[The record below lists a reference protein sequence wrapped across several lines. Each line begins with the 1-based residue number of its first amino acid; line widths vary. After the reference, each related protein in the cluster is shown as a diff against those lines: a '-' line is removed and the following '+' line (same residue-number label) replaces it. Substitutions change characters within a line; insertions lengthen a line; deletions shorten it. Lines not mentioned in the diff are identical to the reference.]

1 MTSQLPTQGDLQNV
15 FFYYARIAEPQQKW
29 QTTEPTEKEYTVA
42 VVVSQEQ
49 YKEFCGQ
56 FPKKKTT
63 PLTNEEFTEKYG
75 TQPPFPN
82 QPLQYVLKFKQRAF
96 KKDGM
101 AIADSIR
108 PKVYQFIDNVQTD
121 ITTTL
126 IGNGSQGTLRYS
138 IWVPTN
144 NPTLGPTTNLYAVL
158 ITNLVPYSKPDPN
171 AFSPQ

>member
-1 MTSQLPTQGDLQNV
+1 MSTQLPTQGDLQNV
-15 FFYYARIAEPQQKW
+15 YFYYARIAEPQQKW

-75 TQPPFPN
+75 TKPPFET

-96 KKDGM
+96 KKDGNP
-101 AIADSIR
+101 IAESIR
-108 PKVYQFIDNVQTD
+108 PKVYQFVNNVQTD
-121 ITTTL
+121 ITSTL
-126 IGNGSQGTLRYS
+126 IGNGSRGTLRYS

-158 ITNLVPYSKPDPN
+158 VTDLIPYEKVDPN
-171 AFSPQ
+171 AFQPQ

>member
-75 TQPPFPN
+75 TQPPFPS

-158 ITNLVPYSKPDPN
+158 ITNLVPYEKPNPN